1 MNIARDVNRHTDWC
15 AESHS
20 ANVQEASRPERY
32 HHVSSIMCEAI
43 LVNYPMMAKPTK
55 WNPLGSSML
64 SPLFKPPYL
73 MHSSL
78 LSVISLPYPTSACS
92 FIPWFV
98 LLTTR
103 DSTPDPWSTS
113 RNTLLSSQRKLN
125 TPSAQQV
132 KLLKSFLNVTAKLIE
147 FQIARQGHPPK
158 IWEWDWII
166 QCGSKSFILLT
177 TAGPSVTVSWDGP
190 CTENGWPLYDDLEK
204 GHCKE
209 K

>member
-1 MNIARDVNRHTDWC
+1 MNIARDVNRHTEWC

-20 ANVQEASRPERY
+20 ANVQEASRPEHY
-32 HHVSSIMCEAI
+32 HHVSRIMFEAV

-92 FIPWFV
+92 FISWFV

-113 RNTLLSSQRKLN
+113 RNTLLSSQRNLN

-147 FQIARQGHPPK
+147 YQIARQGHPPK
-158 IWEWDWII
+158 NMGVRLDYSMRKQVIHSADNSRAFCHSFVGRAMYWEWM
-166 QCGSKSFILLT
+166 
-177 TAGPSVTVSWDGP
+177 TALWWSGKGP
-190 CTENGWPLYDDLEK
+190 L
-204 GHCKE
+204 
-209 K
+209 